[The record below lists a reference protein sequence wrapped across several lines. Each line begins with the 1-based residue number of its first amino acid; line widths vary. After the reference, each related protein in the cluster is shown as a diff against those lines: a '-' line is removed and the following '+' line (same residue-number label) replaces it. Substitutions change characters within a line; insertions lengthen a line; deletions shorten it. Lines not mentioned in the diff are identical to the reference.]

1 MWDYGLDRIVV
12 HSRNTKLVIVR
23 SFVSTGLTSVLTGLA
38 IFLGGVL
45 PSAAPAFSSDK
56 PDIRTATSTA
66 TASKTSAT
74 YQIDVGLDGEVYPV
88 FANYASLQKAVQR
101 VWGTIAVTV
110 TNSSEQPL
118 RDRITVQVP
127 GWSDQEIQIAELAV
141 GEKRTYIFAP
151 TFLPRFYSNTEIKAA
166 TALVTATDPAGK
178 LTFQGTVPV
187 RLRAVEDMYWG
198 PDFKYAPFIASW
210 VTPHD
215 RHVEQILTSA
225 KEFMAGRRL
234 PGYEDGKSEA
244 LQEQQTVQ
252 QAKAIYRALQQQGVS
267 YVKSSLT
274 LGSHHDWS
282 ERVRY
287 PRESLKAKSANCI
300 DGALTYASLFE
311 NLDMDPIVVLV
322 PGHAYVGV
330 RLTRHSQRFL
340 YIETSLTGRSSFDV
354 AVNAAQKTLAKMPRS
369 QMTFIG
375 ISDARRAGIFP
386 MPE

>member
-1 MWDYGLDRIVV
+1 M
-12 HSRNTKLVIVR
+12 R
-23 SFVSTGLTSVLTGLA
+23 SFVNSATSVLGLA

-56 PDIRTATSTA
+56 PDIRTATSASAAKTA
-66 TASKTSAT
+66 AT
-74 YQIDVGLDGEVYPV
+74 YQIEVGLDGEVYPV
-88 FANYASLQKAVQR
+88 FANYASLQKAPQR
-101 VWGTIAVTV
+101 RWGTVAVTV
-110 TNSSEQPL
+110 TNSSDQVL
-118 RDRITVQVP
+118 HDRITVQVP
-127 GWSDQEIQIAELAV
+127 GWSDQEIQVAELQV
-141 GEKRTYIFAP
+141 GEKRTFLFAP
-151 TFLPRFYSNTEIKAA
+151 SFLSRFYSNSEIKAA
-166 TALVTATDPAGK
+166 TALVTASDPAGK
-178 LTFQGTVPV
+178 VTFQGTVPV
-187 RLRAVEDMYWG
+187 RLRPVEDMYWG

-210 VTPHD
+210 VTPHNA
-215 RHVEQILTSA
+215 HVEQVLTRA

-244 LQEQQTVQ
+244 LQEQQTVD
-252 QAKAIYRALQQQGVS
+252 QAKAIYRALQQAGVS

-274 LGSHHDWS
+274 MGGHDDWS

-311 NLDMDPIVVLV
+311 NLDLDPIIVLV

-340 YIETSLTGRSSFDV
+340 YIETSLTGRSSFEV
-354 AVNAAQKTLAKMPRS
+354 AVNSAQKGLAKIDHS

-375 ISDARRAGIFP
+375 ISDARRAGIYP